1 MTSGLSCH
9 GGIREVRVV
18 AVMTGT
24 EDVEE
29 MREDE
34 EEEKATEGNGK
45 SAVAL
50 ILETENDPFN
60 RL

>member
-9 GGIREVRVV
+9 GVIREVRVV

-24 EDVEE
+24 EDGEGT
-29 MREDE
+29 REDE

-45 SAVAL
+45 SASGAVVFG
-50 ILETENDPFN
+50 N
-60 RL
+60 